1 MADSSIPHVMDATHA
16 IPATDAKARAATA
29 TGADTASKI
38 AAAYVNPGWQP
49 RLWAA
54 RLRQLAGR
62 CEELHPQHAADLR
75 AWAEAVDAAH
85 PRRGGLDL

>member
-1 MADSSIPHVMDATHA
+1 MNATR
-16 IPATDAKARAATA
+16 TMVAKAETA
-29 TGADTASKI
+29 TPARADLAAKI
-38 AAAYVNPGWQP
+38 AAAHVNPGWRPQD
-49 RLWAA
+49 WAA